1 MRLRREFSEAI
12 TQAIRAA
19 QAAGDLP
26 AFDLPR
32 GGNTIERP
40 VQRKK
45 GVATPTYGD
54 YATPIS
60 LSLARLTHI
69 APLQIAE
76 QIVKHLPPHPAIG
89 QVTIAPPGYINFTLD
104 ATWLARQVETI
115 LAAGETWGN
124 LDLGAGQKVQV
135 EHGSINPTGPL
146 HVAHGRNVVIGDTL
160 ANILA
165 AAGYQV
171 QREYYVNDAG
181 SQVRNFGASVYAR
194 YAQALGQYVPFP
206 EQGYQGAYVV
216 EMGHTIA
223 NEYGSK
229 FLDMPREEG
238 LAAVTQIAL
247 DLVLADIRD
256 TLAQL
261 RITYDN
267 WFSERSLYTSGR
279 WEQVFS
285 LLKEKGL
292 VVERD
297 GAVWFAAQEL
307 GEDKDAV
314 LIRSPQVIADE
325 RDRPTYLASDI
336 AYLWDKLVVRGFDK
350 AIYVWGADHHGDVPR
365 LKAAARA
372 LGLDPNRI
380 IIILYQ
386 MVLLR
391 RGDQI
396 VRMSKRTGDI
406 ITLREVIEEVGP
418 DAVRFLLLTRA
429 ADSQMDFD
437 LELAVRQSAENPVYY
452 VQYGHARIASILRKA
467 QSLGFSAENGDVTLL
482 KDPAELALIRK
493 MLELPELIEMAATNL
508 EPHHL
513 PHYAQALATVFHDF
527 YERCQVL
534 PTERAPVE
542 PALTAARLK
551 LVRAAQ
557 IVLARTLHL
566 MGMTA
571 PEAM

>member
-1 MRLRREFSEAI
+1 MLLRHELAEAI
-12 TQAIRAA
+12 AQAIRAA

-45 GVATPTYGD
+45 GVAAPTYGD

-60 LSLARLTHI
+60 LSLARLAHI
-69 APLQIAE
+69 APLQVAE

-160 ANILA
+160 ANVLA

-171 QREYYVNDAG
+171 QREYYINDAG

-247 DLVLADIRD
+247 ELVLADIRD

-279 WEQVFS
+279 WDQVFS

-380 IIILYQ
+380 VIILYQ

-418 DAVRFLLLTRA
+418 DAVRFMLLTRA

-482 KDPAELALIRK
+482 NDPAELALIRK
-493 MLELPELIEMAATNL
+493 MLELPELMEMAATHL

-534 PTERAPVE
+534 PTERAPVP

>member
-1 MRLRREFSEAI
+1 
-12 TQAIRAA
+12 
-19 QAAGDLP
+19 
-26 AFDLPR
+26 
-32 GGNTIERP
+32 
-40 VQRKK
+40 
-45 GVATPTYGD
+45 
-54 YATPIS
+54 
-60 LSLARLTHI
+60 
-69 APLQIAE
+69 
-76 QIVKHLPPHPAIG
+76 
-89 QVTIAPPGYINFTLD
+89 
-104 ATWLARQVETI
+104 
-115 LAAGETWGN
+115 
-124 LDLGAGQKVQV
+124 
-135 EHGSINPTGPL
+135 
-146 HVAHGRNVVIGDTL
+146 IGDTL
-160 ANILA
+160 ANVLA

-171 QREYYVNDAG
+171 QREYYINDAG

-229 FLDMPREEG
+229 FLDMPREGG

-247 DLVLADIRD
+247 ELVLADIRD

-279 WEQVFS
+279 WDQVFS

-380 IIILYQ
+380 VIILYQ

-418 DAVRFLLLTRA
+418 DAVRFMLLTRA

-437 LELAVRQSAENPVYY
+437 LELAMRQSAENPVYY

-493 MLELPELIEMAATNL
+493 
-508 EPHHL
+508 
-513 PHYAQALATVFHDF
+513 
-527 YERCQVL
+527 
-534 PTERAPVE
+534 
-542 PALTAARLK
+542 
-551 LVRAAQ
+551 
-557 IVLARTLHL
+557 
-566 MGMTA
+566 
-571 PEAM
+571 

>member
-1 MRLRREFSEAI
+1 M
-12 TQAIRAA
+12 
-19 QAAGDLP
+19 
-26 AFDLPR
+26 
-32 GGNTIERP
+32 
-40 VQRKK
+40 
-45 GVATPTYGD
+45 
-54 YATPIS
+54 
-60 LSLARLTHI
+60 
-69 APLQIAE
+69 
-76 QIVKHLPPHPAIG
+76 
-89 QVTIAPPGYINFTLD
+89 
-104 ATWLARQVETI
+104 
-115 LAAGETWGN
+115 
-124 LDLGAGQKVQV
+124 
-135 EHGSINPTGPL
+135 
-146 HVAHGRNVVIGDTL
+146 
-160 ANILA
+160 
-165 AAGYQV
+165 
-171 QREYYVNDAG
+171 
-181 SQVRNFGASVYAR
+181 RNFGASVYAR

-229 FLDMPREEG
+229 FLDMPREGG

-247 DLVLADIRD
+247 ELVLADIRD

-279 WEQVFS
+279 WDQVFS

-380 IIILYQ
+380 VIILYQ

-418 DAVRFLLLTRA
+418 DAVRFMLLTRA
-429 ADSQMDFD
+429 AD
-437 LELAVRQSAENPVYY
+437 
-452 VQYGHARIASILRKA
+452 
-467 QSLGFSAENGDVTLL
+467 
-482 KDPAELALIRK
+482 
-493 MLELPELIEMAATNL
+493 
-508 EPHHL
+508 
-513 PHYAQALATVFHDF
+513 
-527 YERCQVL
+527 
-534 PTERAPVE
+534 
-542 PALTAARLK
+542 
-551 LVRAAQ
+551 
-557 IVLARTLHL
+557 
-566 MGMTA
+566 
-571 PEAM
+571 